1 MSSLLDVKEI
11 SVSYGKVAAVRS
23 VSLSVDKGQI
33 VTIIGPNGAGK
44 TTLLAALMGLLPSTG
59 TVVYDGC
66 NLAESDVEDR
76 VNMGLCLVP
85 EQREL
90 FSDMSVEDNLL
101 LGAYIHRHDRSWVQQ
116 GFEIVY
122 DRFPRLSER
131 RSQLARTLSG
141 GERQMLALGRAL
153 MSKPRLL
160 MLDEPATGLDP
171 AGMRDMRLLVTRLAS
186 EGITVLLSSHL
197 LAEVEEVC
205 DRVAIVR
212 KGSIAYEG
220 RLDDLRREA
229 GLSYTLSTTDDAL
242 AARVIDEFEAVSPD
256 PQSDGSLRFH
266 PLDEAAVAELSRRLV
281 EAGAL
286 IREIAPRSATLE
298 ELFFDLTEGSH

>member
-160 MLDEPATGLDP
+160 MLDEPSLGLAP
-171 AGMRDMRLLVTRLAS
+171 LIVSEIFKIVASLRGLGVSILLVEQNARAALETADFGYVLETGDVTLCGPSSDLIHDPRL
-186 EGITVLLSSHL
+186 
-197 LAEVEEVC
+197 
-205 DRVAIVR
+205 
-212 KGSIAYEG
+212 IATYLG
-220 RLDDLRREA
+220 GHD
-229 GLSYTLSTTDDAL
+229 
-242 AARVIDEFEAVSPD
+242 
-256 PQSDGSLRFH
+256 
-266 PLDEAAVAELSRRLV
+266 
-281 EAGAL
+281 
-286 IREIAPRSATLE
+286 
-298 ELFFDLTEGSH
+298 